1 VTPKPSNIDWLKMTV
16 CAEKDRL
23 TTEYQAA
30 TGTFSQSVTELHDKM
45 GVSSKEE
52 YERLQRVS
60 EEWRVHSEQARLA
73 LEQHIAA
80 HGC

>member
-1 VTPKPSNIDWLKMTV
+1 MAGTRKMAV
-16 CAEKDRL
+16 CEEKNRL
-23 TTEYQAA
+23 TLEYQAA
-30 TGTFSQSVTELHDKM
+30 TATFSQSVTDLHEKM
-45 GVSSKEE
+45 GVSSKKE
-52 YERLQRVS
+52 YERLQRIS

>member
-1 VTPKPSNIDWLKMTV
+1 MDV
-16 CAEKDRL
+16 CDEKSRL
-23 TTEYQAA
+23 TREYNAA
-30 TGTFSQSVTELHDKM
+30 TETFSRSVAELLEKM
-45 GVSSKEE
+45 GVVPKEE

-80 HGC
+80 HRC

>member
-1 VTPKPSNIDWLKMTV
+1 MGPCN
-16 CAEKDRL
+16 EKNRL
-23 TTEYQAA
+23 AYEYQTA
-30 TGTFSQSVTELHDKM
+30 TATFSKSVTELHEKM
-45 GVSSKEE
+45 GVSSKDE
-52 YERLQRVS
+52 YERLQRIS

>member
-1 VTPKPSNIDWLKMTV
+1 MPA
-16 CAEKDRL
+16 CEEKSRL
-23 TTEYQAA
+23 TEEYQA
-30 TGTFSQSVTELHDKM
+30 TTERFSKSVNELQKKM
-45 GVSSKEE
+45 GTSPKEE
-52 YERLQRVS
+52 YERLHRAS

>member
-1 VTPKPSNIDWLKMTV
+1 MRIPAAMSK
-16 CAEKDRL
+16 CEEKNRL
-23 TTEYQAA
+23 TCEYQTA
-30 TGTFSQSVTELHDKM
+30 TETFSKSVTELQEKM
-45 GVSSKEE
+45 GVSSKDE
-52 YERLQRVS
+52 YERLQRIS

>member
-1 VTPKPSNIDWLKMTV
+1 MRMHAAMNT
-16 CAEKDRL
+16 CEEKSRL
-23 TTEYQAA
+23 TCEYQTA
-30 TGTFSQSVTELHDKM
+30 TETFSKSVTELQEKM
-45 GVSSKEE
+45 GVSSKDE
-52 YERLQRVS
+52 YERLQRIS